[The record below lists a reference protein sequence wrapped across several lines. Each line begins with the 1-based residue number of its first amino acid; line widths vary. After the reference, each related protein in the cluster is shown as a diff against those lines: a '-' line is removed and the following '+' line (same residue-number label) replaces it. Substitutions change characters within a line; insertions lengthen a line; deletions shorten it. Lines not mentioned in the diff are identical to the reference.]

1 MFTLANMKNNLT
13 ECTELHKCLANYLL
27 PLNKGD
33 QLLSTRELA
42 ELFDASLGS
51 ISQTVNNLEEIGA
64 VTVIR
69 RGHLGSFLENKS
81 TAILWNIIENGPLV
95 IALTLPTF
103 PKCEGLATALHSLL
117 NGAGIETYLTFIR
130 GSLNRIK
137 ALRHGQCHAVVMSAL
152 TADELKTNKEEVIMT
167 LPPQSFV
174 MDHRVFYRS
183 TREESSQPLRVG
195 IDNDSFD
202 VKYLTELEF
211 SGHEVE
217 FYQISFIQI
226 DRHIEKSFK
235 DAHLDAAISNLD
247 HFDRLMS
254 NEISSR
260 PLSPQVLALIDDRN
274 TSAAIMTKSGTS
286 PTAIALK
293 ELLDP
298 QEIIKIQQKVVDG
311 KMVPRY

>member
-1 MFTLANMKNNLT
+1 MKNNLT
-13 ECTELHKCLANYLL
+13 ECTGLLKCLANYLL

-64 VTVIR
+64 VKINR
-69 RGHLGSFLENKS
+69 RGHLGSFLEEK
-81 TAILWNIIENGPLV
+81 TVGMLWSIIENGPMV

-117 NGAGIETYLTFIR
+117 NSAGIETYLTFIR

-137 ALRHGQCHAVVMSAL
+137 ALRHNQCHAVVTSAL
-152 TADELKTNKEEVIMT
+152 TTDELKSNKEEVIMT

-174 MDHRVFYRS
+174 MDHRVFYRRK
-183 TREESSQPLRVG
+183 REETSRPLRVG

-211 SGHEVE
+211 SGIDVE

-226 DRHIEKSFK
+226 DRHIEKSFR
-235 DAHLDAAISNLD
+235 DAQLDAAISNID
-247 HFDRLMS
+247 HFDPLVS
-254 NEISSR
+254 SEISSR
-260 PLSPQVLALIDDRN
+260 PLSPQIQALIGDRN
-274 TSAAIMTKSGTS
+274 SSAAIITKAGSN

-293 ELLDP
+293 EILDP
-298 QEIIKIQQKVVDG
+298 QEIMEIQQKVVDG

>member
-1 MFTLANMKNNLT
+1 LANMKNNLT
-13 ECTELHKCLANYLL
+13 ECTGLLKCLANYLL
-27 PLNKGD
+27 PMNKGD

-64 VTVIR
+64 VKINR
-69 RGHLGSFLENKS
+69 RGHLGSFLEEK
-81 TAILWNIIENGPLV
+81 TVGMLWSIIENGPMV

-130 GSLNRIK
+130 GSLNRIR
-137 ALRHGQCHAVVMSAL
+137 ALRHNQCHAVVTSAL
-152 TADELKTNKEEVIMT
+152 TTDELKSNKEEVIMT

-174 MDHRVFYRS
+174 MDHRVFYRRK
-183 TREESSQPLRVG
+183 REETSRPLRVG

-211 SGHEVE
+211 SGIDVE

-226 DRHIEKSFK
+226 DRHIEKSFR
-235 DAHLDAAISNLD
+235 DAQLDAAISNID
-247 HFDRLMS
+247 HFDPLVS
-254 NEISSR
+254 SEISSR
-260 PLSPQVLALIDDRN
+260 PLSPQTQALIGDRN
-274 TSAAIMTKSGTS
+274 SSAAIITKAGSNPTS
-286 PTAIALK
+286 IALK

-298 QEIIKIQQKVVDG
+298 QEIMEIQQKVVDG

>member
-1 MFTLANMKNNLT
+1 MKNNLT
-13 ECTELHKCLANYLL
+13 ECTGLLKCLANYLL

-64 VTVIR
+64 VKINR
-69 RGHLGSFLENKS
+69 RGHLGSFLEEK
-81 TAILWNIIENGPLV
+81 TVGILWSIIENGPMV

-117 NGAGIETYLTFIR
+117 NSAGIETYLTFIR

-137 ALRHGQCHAVVMSAL
+137 ALRHNQCHAVVTSAL
-152 TADELKTNKEEVIMT
+152 TTDELKSNKEEVIMT

-174 MDHRVFYRS
+174 MDHRVFYRRK
-183 TREESSQPLRVG
+183 REETSRPLRVG

-211 SGHEVE
+211 SGIDVE

-226 DRHIEKSFK
+226 DRHIEKSFR
-235 DAHLDAAISNLD
+235 DAQLDAAISNID
-247 HFDRLMS
+247 HFDPLVS
-254 NEISSR
+254 SEISSR
-260 PLSPQVLALIDDRN
+260 PLSPQIQALIGDRN
-274 TSAAIMTKSGTS
+274 SSAAIITKAGSN

-293 ELLDP
+293 EILDP
-298 QEIIKIQQKVVDG
+298 QEIMEIQQKVVDG